1 LANAPTVADSST
13 ANTTSSININ
23 IANNNPNGSLA
34 ITKNV
39 VSYTPSGGSE
49 SEVDKNSNS
58 AGDATSDTQIASLA
72 SNTQYSVKAKNVAVG
87 GTTGYSSARTEYT
100 APVAPTIATTS
111 TVSTSGLTFTSTNN
125 NSAGTATIDT
135 FKVSHTPLGGSTT
148 TTSKTPTDTAANA
161 TAQNVSLS
169 SLAANTQYAITNVN
183 SNAGTDSAASSSI
196 NMSTLPNAPTFSESS
211 KTTNSITISINNNN
225 PNGSL
230 NISRYD
236 INVDGNSQYGIV
248 NLASHATGNSYVINS
263 LSAGTAYA
271 IKVAVRNSNN
281 GDSAYSA
288 TTNITTDSE

>member
-1 LANAPTVADSST
+1 MANAPTVADSST

-100 APVAPTIATTS
+100 APAAPTIATTS

-125 NSAGTATIDT
+125 NSVGTATIDT
-135 FKVSHTPLGGSTT
+135 FKVSHTPSGGSTT
-148 TTSKTPTDTAANA
+148 TTSKTPTNTAANA

-169 SLAANTQYAITNVN
+169 SLAANTQYTITNVN

-248 NLASHATGNSYVINS
+248 NLASDATGNSYVINS